1 MDAQKS
7 ADTNSK
13 SEQSPSEPARFVYRG
28 NAVGAAGRI
37 VRGDP
42 RSGLDLVV
50 PVQAA
55 SSLPVTGG
63 RSECIVDRPY
73 CFRIGSPKPLELFSL
88 RSARTLAESGPGDW
102 TTTVHSE
109 VHGLQIL
116 DGRITVEDVVA
127 RLTSECG
134 RSELVAR
141 VFPTGHCAIQ
151 GLMLDHRPVEVTLD
165 IAPFVSAPTH
175 AALLARARQDPEFCR
190 GILCRP
196 GTLAPG
202 GIAACHIVSNV
213 TFPEGAPEGVE
224 YCPPNRI
231 RWHGVGT
238 IYLGEL
244 LVSDLFRRLTM
255 LRVALG
261 SPVEGDVSG
270 GEVEDN
276 GHIVS

>member
-1 MDAQKS
+1 
-7 ADTNSK
+7 
-13 SEQSPSEPARFVYRG
+13 
-28 NAVGAAGRI
+28 VGAAARI
-37 VRGDP
+37 VRVDP
-42 RSGLDLVV
+42 HAGLNHVI

-63 RSECIVDRPY
+63 RSESVVDRPY
-73 CFRIGSPKPLELFSL
+73 CFRIGSPRPLELFSL
-88 RSARTLAESGPGDW
+88 RSAHTLAESGAGDR

-109 VHGLQIL
+109 VHGMQIL
-116 DGRITVEDVVA
+116 DGRITVEYLFA
-127 RLTSECG
+127 QLTSAYDP
-134 RSELVAR
+134 SELAAR
-141 VFPTGHCAIQ
+141 ILPTERCAIG

-165 IAPFVSAPTH
+165 IAPFVAAPTH
-175 AALLARARQDPEFCR
+175 AALLARAGQDPEFCN

-196 GTLAPG
+196 GTLKPG
-202 GIAACHIVSNV
+202 GIAQCHIVSTV
-213 TFPEGAPEGVE
+213 RFPEGAPEGVE

-255 LRVALG
+255 LRVMLG
-261 SPVEGDVSG
+261 CPVEGDVSG
-270 GEVEDN
+270 GEVEGN

>member
-13 SEQSPSEPARFVYRG
+13 SEKCPSESARFVYRG
-28 NAVGAAGRI
+28 NAVGAAARI
-37 VRGDP
+37 VRVDP
-42 RSGLDLVV
+42 HSGLNHVI

-63 RSECIVDRPY
+63 RSESVVDRPY
-73 CFRIGSPKPLELFSL
+73 CFRIGSPRPLELFSL
-88 RSARTLAESGPGDW
+88 RGARTLAESGPGDR

-116 DGRITVEDVVA
+116 DGRITVERLVA
-127 RLTSECG
+127 RLTSQYD
-134 RSELVAR
+134 SKELAACVI
-141 VFPTGHCAIQ
+141 PTEHCSIS
-151 GLMLDHRPVEVTLD
+151 GLMLDRRPVEVKLD

-175 AALLARARQDPEFCR
+175 AALLRRAGEQPEFSR
-190 GILCRP
+190 RILCWP

-202 GIAACHIVSNV
+202 GIAQCHIVSTV
-213 TFPEGAPEGVE
+213 AFPEGAPEEVE